1 MGKTLLFL
9 QVRASLPL
17 ALPLPSPLTPT
28 LALTLL
34 FLQNF
39 DIIETLDTIREEK
52 ILEYVIVLQVSE

>member
-1 MGKTLLFL
+1 MSVK
-9 QVRASLPL
+9 
-17 ALPLPSPLTPT
+17 ALPYF
-28 LALTLL
+28 ALL

>member
-17 ALPLPSPLTPT
+17 PLPLPLTPT
-28 LALTLL
+28 LALALL